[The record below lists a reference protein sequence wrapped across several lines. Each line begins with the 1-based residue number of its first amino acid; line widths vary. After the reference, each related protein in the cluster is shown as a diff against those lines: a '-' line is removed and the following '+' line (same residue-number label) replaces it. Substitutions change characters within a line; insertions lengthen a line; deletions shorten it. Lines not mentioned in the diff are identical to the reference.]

1 MDIAGKQAVGQAV
14 KRAVLTQLGWTLLY
28 LATLGVALAVA
39 LGMPGLGA
47 WRVPIILAPLLPALG
62 ILSFVLRQFRGADEM
77 QRRNQLIAVAA
88 AFGITLFLMVA
99 YSLLEAIG
107 WPRLP
112 MWANLI
118 ALHVIWTS
126 CIWTQVLRYR

>member
-1 MDIAGKQAVGQAV
+1 MEMAVRQGV
-14 KRAVLTQLGWTLLY
+14 KHAVLTQLGWTLLY
-28 LATLGVALAVA
+28 LATLGVALVVV

-62 ILSFVLRQFRGADEM
+62 ILRFVLRQFRRSDEM
-77 QRRNQLIAVAA
+77 HRRNQLIAVAA

-99 YSLLEAIG
+99 YALLEAIG

-112 MWANLI
+112 MWINLV
-118 ALHVIWTS
+118 ALQAIWTL
-126 CIWTQVLRYR
+126 CIATQALRYR